1 MIDFSIRQISAA
13 ATIPLRHS
21 VLRPHQPIA
30 ACHYPGDDDDEVN
43 FHIGAFHNEKIIS
56 VASYFLEK
64 HPDLEGTPQYRLRGM
79 ATDPNFRGQGAGS
92 QLLKKGNEI
101 LLEKGVPVWW
111 CNARISAA
119 GYYEK
124 AGLSQLG
131 EIFEIK
137 PIGMHK
143 VMYLDLSKDA

>member
-1 MIDFSIRQISAA
+1 VFNIRQITAA
-13 ATIPLRHS
+13 ETIPLRHS
-21 VLRPHQPIA
+21 VLRPHQPIS
-30 ACHYPGDDDDEVN
+30 ACHYPGDDDEVN
-43 FHIGAFHNEKIIS
+43 FHIGAFHDEQLIC

-64 HPDLEGTPQYRLRGM
+64 HPDLDGSPQYRLRGM
-79 ATDPNFRGQGAGS
+79 ATHPDFRKQGAGS
-92 QLLKKGNEI
+92 QLLAKGNEI
-101 LLEKGVPVWW
+101 LTEKEVPVWW

-131 EIFEIK
+131 EVFEIK

-143 VMYLDLSKDA
+143 VMFFVLAS

>member
-1 MIDFSIRQISAA
+1 MMDFTIRIITAA
-13 ATIPLRHS
+13 ETIPLRHS
-21 VLRPHQPIA
+21 VLRPHQPVA
-30 ACHYPGDDDDEVN
+30 ACDYPGDDDEVN
-43 FHIGAFHNEKIIS
+43 FHIGAFYKEELIS
-56 VASYFLEK
+56 VASYFLEIY
-64 HPDLEGTPQYRLRGM
+64 PELEGTPQYRLRGM
-79 ATDPNFRGQGAGS
+79 ATATAFRGKGAGS
-92 QLLKKGNEI
+92 QLLEKGNEI

-143 VMYLDLSKDA
+143 VMYLMLKK